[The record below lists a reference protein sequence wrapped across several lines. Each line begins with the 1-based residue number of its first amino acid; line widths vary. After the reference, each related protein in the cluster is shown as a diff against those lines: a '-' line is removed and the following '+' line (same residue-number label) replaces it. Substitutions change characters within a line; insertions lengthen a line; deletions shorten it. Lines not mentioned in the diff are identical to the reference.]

1 MSSQRIEPQGAVFY
15 RDRAGRGREGGGGL
29 GGGLGGRQ
37 GQRINAEAQE

>member
-1 MSSQRIEPQGAVFY
+1 MQFSIEIELGGGE
-15 RDRAGRGREGGGGL
+15 RGGGGL